1 MNARARTVIGLGWA
15 LAAAAGMSCRTE
27 TAGPDA
33 VAGVVDGTVAMV
45 RTITGGRLIE
55 WSAAAGR
62 EVAAG
67 EVLGR
72 IDPGRLDNETEVLAL
87 AEREIRIA
95 EERIRVQIPA
105 LQARADFLRK
115 QAERLDRLRS
125 EKAVSGGEVEKNRV
139 DLLAAEAALAESSK
153 ALAAQTVERE
163 KLAAKR
169 RALDL
174 AKEDLALRSPGSGPH
189 HGRSG
194 LGRRDPPS
202 RGSRGRDP
210 GHVQPLHRGPCRGR
224 GARPAGG
231 GRRRRH
237 PRRRAGRRKLARAH
251 LRDRLESRVLA
262 ELHDHRERAEGPSLQ
277 GQDPRLGARR
287 ALQARHA
294 RDRRLRPLA
303 ARLARG
309 T

>member
-72 IDPGRLDNETEVLAL
+72 IDPGRLDNEAEVLAL

-139 DLLAAEAALAESSK
+139 DLLGAEAALAESSK
-153 ALAAQTVERE
+153 ALAAQAVERE

-174 AKEDLALRSPGSGPH
+174 AKEDLALKSPVAGLITAVRVSAGEILLPGAPAAEILDTSSLFIEVH
-189 HGRSG
+189 VEEEE
-194 LGRRDPPS
+194 LGR
-202 RGSRGRDP
+202 
-210 GHVQPLHRGPCRGR
+210 L
-224 GARPAGG
+224 AAGG
-231 GRRRRH
+231 GAAIRVD
-237 PRRRAGRRKLARAH
+237 GREG
-251 LRDRLESRVLA
+251 ESWPGRIFEIGSKA
-262 ELHDHRERAEGPSLQ
+262 EFSPSFTITEKE
-277 GQDPRLGARR
+277 RR
-287 ALQARHA
+287 ALLYKVKIRVSAQGAPFKLGMPVTVVF
-294 RDRRLRPLA
+294 DR
-303 ARLARG
+303 
-309 T
+309 